1 MGKNAKLR
9 ASRRAEPPQ
18 ANKPHRLDGVAT
30 PGQIIRAS
38 IVQIKMGQE
47 GLTAAFQFQ
56 GQSLTEQSIDQIK
69 MAGANLGVAG
79 GIEAMQDGLDR
90 FVPQRFRNQVNR
102 LWDGI
107 ADWRS
112 SSADP
117 SR

>member
-1 MGKNAKLR
+1 MGQNAKLR
-9 ASRRAEPPQ
+9 ASRRATALQ
-18 ANKPHRLDGVAT
+18 ANKPHRLEGVAT
-30 PGQIIRAS
+30 PSQIIRAS

-56 GQSLTEQSIDQIK
+56 GKEIPEQAIDGIK

-90 FVPQRFRNQVNR
+90 LVPRRFRGQVNL

-107 ADWRS
+107 ADW
-112 SSADP
+112 
-117 SR
+117 